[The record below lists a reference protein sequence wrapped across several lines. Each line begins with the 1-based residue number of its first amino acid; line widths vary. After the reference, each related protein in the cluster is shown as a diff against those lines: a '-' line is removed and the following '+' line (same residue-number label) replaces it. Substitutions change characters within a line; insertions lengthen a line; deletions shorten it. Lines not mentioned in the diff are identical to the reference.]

1 MTAIDEIAPDTFRIS
16 TYAEELD
23 LQFNQFLV
31 RDDEP
36 LLYHTGMREIFP
48 AVRKAVA
55 SLIDPTELRWIGFSH
70 FEPDECGSLNQWLDA
85 APEAQAV
92 TGVVGGMVFVSDF
105 VDREPR
111 MLEDDETF
119 STGGHT
125 FRYRHTPHFP
135 HGWDASMLFD
145 ETTGV
150 LFCSD
155 LLHHMGNGPAT
166 IEDDIIPAC
175 REALMAFEASPLA
188 NYMPYTKNT
197 ARFVAELAAM
207 KPKALAT
214 MHGSTYVGDGAATLT
229 AFGGV
234 LKDVFGEGAQA

>member
-1 MTAIDEIAPDTFRIS
+1 MTTIDQIAPDTFRIS
-16 TYAEELD
+16 TYAEDLD

-48 AVRKAVA
+48 AVRQAVA
-55 SLIDPTELRWIGFSH
+55 TLIDPADLRWIGFSH
-70 FEPDECGSLNQWLDA
+70 FEPDECGSLNEWLDI
-85 APEAQAV
+85 APQAQPV
-92 TGVVGGMVFVSDF
+92 SGIVGSMVFIGDF
-105 VDREPR
+105 SSREPR
-111 MLEDDETF
+111 TVENDEVF
-119 STGGHT
+119 STGSHS

-135 HGWDASMLFD
+135 HGWDAGMLFD

-166 IEDDIIPAC
+166 TEEDMVPAC
-175 REALMAFEASPLA
+175 REALEAFEQSPLA

-197 ARFVAELAAM
+197 ARYVAELAALN
-207 KPKALAT
+207 PTALAT
-214 MHGSTYVGDGAATLT
+214 MHGSTILGDGAATLT
-229 AFGGV
+229 EFGVV
-234 LKDVFGEGAQA
+234 LKEVFGDA